1 MSRPAVETE
10 AAVDNRAVSPL
21 FRECGGS
28 GRAPQADES
37 LRADAAA
44 MHFGEYATLATL
56 VPLGVAAHA
65 FEALWRIGGG
75 RAAAFGF
82 LPLALLLLHLLPLA
96 LQIRSPRVAFWVWG
110 GLLAASGA
118 GFLANSELAAVRVI
132 GAIWPIFMALQ
143 VAALAVPLWR
153 RLMAVSGGRST
164 ALRLLMGIG
173 AHVAA
178 GAIGWR
184 WGWLAGAG
192 FLGAALTV
200 WAVGT
205 FAPGSR
211 IFGPVARRVR
221 GPGVLLSIDDGPD
234 PDDTPA
240 ILDALDAADAR
251 AVFFVIGE
259 KVRAHPELAREI
271 VARGHELGNHTMTH
285 PQKSMWAL
293 GPRRTRR
300 EIADCQ
306 REIEAATGVRPR
318 WFRAPVGHRNLSTH
332 PVTRELGLEVVAW
345 SRRAYDTRETDVAKI
360 VRKLTADAAPGDVL
374 LLHEATPVSH
384 EVVVGVLAALGRR
397 PGLSPTSACGGK
409 PAERP
414 DQLDSA

>member
-1 MSRPAVETE
+1 MKTET
-10 AAVDNRAVSPL
+10 AVDNRAVSPL

-28 GRAPQADES
+28 GRAPRADES

-65 FEALWRIGGG
+65 FEALWRMGGG

-110 GLLAASGA
+110 GLLAAGGA

-143 VAALAVPLWR
+143 AATLAVPLWR
-153 RLMAVSGGRST
+153 RLMAVSGGRGT
-164 ALRLLMGIG
+164 ALRLLLGIG

-184 WGWLAGAG
+184 WGWPAGAG
-192 FLGAALTV
+192 VLGAALAV

-211 IFGPVARRVR
+211 IFGPVARRVS
-221 GPGVLLSIDDGPD
+221 GPGVLLSLDDGPD

-240 ILDALDAADAR
+240 ILDALDAAGAR

-318 WFRAPVGHRNLSTH
+318 WFRAPVGHRNGFTH
-332 PVTRELGLEVVAW
+332 PVTAELGLEVVAW

-374 LLHEATPVSH
+374 LLHEATPVAR
-384 EVVVGVLAALGRR
+384 EVVAGVLAALGRR
-397 PGLSPTSACGGK
+397 PGLSPTPVCGGK
-409 PAERP
+409 PAERS
-414 DQLDSA
+414 DQSDPA